1 MGAALKDCN
10 CGTLNLKRFFVAV
23 ETLAHLR
30 MGFFSANSSFI
41 RFNSGLKTTMH

>member
-30 MGFFSANSSFI
+30 MGFFLREFI
-41 RFNSGLKTTMH
+41 VHSL